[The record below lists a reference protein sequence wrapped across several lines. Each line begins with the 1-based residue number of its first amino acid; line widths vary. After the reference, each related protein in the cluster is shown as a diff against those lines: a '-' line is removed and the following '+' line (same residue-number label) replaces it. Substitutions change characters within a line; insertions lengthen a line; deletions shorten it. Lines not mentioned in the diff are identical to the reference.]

1 MLPVLKN
8 IDLQHK
14 YLLAVSGG
22 IDSMA
27 MAHLFANSEYK
38 SAIAHCNFSLRG
50 AESDGDEEFVRNF
63 ADKNGLPFFS
73 IRFDTEEYAAANR
86 LSIQLA
92 ARELRYR
99 WFEQIRAENGFDK
112 IALAH
117 NSDDSLETFFINLLR
132 GAGLN
137 GLTGIS
143 SLTDV
148 LVRPLIDF
156 SRKDIEAYTAAN
168 RVQFREDSSNSSH
181 KYLRNKIRHLA
192 LPLLDETSPSFRKQ
206 AAKTIARLTEA
217 NEFMKTEIEQF
228 LSANSFLKNSDLYIS
243 LASLREA
250 HSPKIRLFYL
260 LEPYGF
266 KGEMLTNIHKSIEHA
281 VSGKQFFSPSH
292 LLLIDREYLIISPL
306 SENPSAFTV
315 NENSSI
321 ACEHFDL
328 NCETLVRD
336 EHFSLKY
343 NSFIGEFDHAK
354 LKFPLVVRNV
364 ESGDRFVP
372 LGMNGSKKLSD
383 FLINQKLPQT
393 EKRRQQ
399 VVVSDNKII
408 WLIGLR
414 PDNRFKVTEA
424 TKKIFRIYYS
434 NRLI

>member
-1 MLPVLKN
+1 MLSELKN
-8 IDLQHK
+8 IDLHQK

-22 IDSMA
+22 IDSMV

-38 SAIAHCNFSLRG
+38 CAIAHCNFRLRG
-50 AESDGDEEFVRNF
+50 AESDDDEQFVRNF
-63 ADKNGLPFFS
+63 ADSNGRPFFS
-73 IRFDTEEYAAANR
+73 IRFDTEKYAAANG

-99 WFEQIRAENGFDK
+99 WFEQIRAANGFDK

-117 NSDDSLETFFINLLR
+117 NADDSIETFFINLLR

-143 SLTDV
+143 AQTDV

-156 SRKDIEAYTAAN
+156 SRKDIEAYAAAN
-168 RVQFREDSSNSSH
+168 QLLFREDSSNASH

-192 LPLLDETSPSFRKQ
+192 LPLLDETSPAFRKQ
-206 AAKTIARLTEA
+206 AAKTMTRLTEA
-217 NEFMKTEIEQF
+217 NEFLKTEIAQF
-228 LSANSFLKNSDLYIS
+228 LDANSFWKNGDLYIS
-243 LASLREA
+243 LASLRKA
-250 HSPKIRLFYL
+250 HSPKIRLFYI

-266 KGEMLTNIHKSIEHA
+266 KGDMLVNIHNSIEDA

-292 LLLIDREYLIISPL
+292 LLLTDREYLIVSPL
-306 SENPSAFTV
+306 AETPSAFTV
-315 NENSSI
+315 NENTGI
-321 ACEHFDL
+321 ACKYFDL

-336 EHFSLKY
+336 SSFCLKY

-364 ESGDRFVP
+364 EHGDRFVP
-372 LGMNGSKKLSD
+372 LGMNGTKKLSD
-383 FLINQKLPQT
+383 FLINLKLPQT

-399 VVVSDNKII
+399 VVVSNNDII
-408 WLIGLR
+408 WVVGLR

-424 TKKIFRIYYS
+424 TKKIFRIYFT
-434 NRLI
+434 NHLI